1 MSYRSEYFLEEFEND
16 EIKKLIIILNR
27 IEIHN
32 KKKYLLIVA
41 KDLGANKIVKLIDTH
56 GSKHNLCKYSDDWAL
71 LNKGDVISVKC
82 EFYKSQNCVN
92 VLRIKSNYILSESID
107 LHESLKATALSLLEE
122 NTTHSLMTL
131 YPDLENI
138 GKKHPRKYGF
148 ILYYFNNKKLIEYK
162 KKDSTKIKY
171 QFSFFCH
178 HGNFCYADIVS
189 YIPNISNYVGHAYT
203 GFVLLQF
210 AYINNRVRAK
220 VYDLLGDDSNF
231 GEYVSCAEL
240 SRKNDNIERWLI
252 ELNTPTV
259 NKNDEEVDWLDDDL
273 HFN

>member
-1 MSYRSEYFLEEFEND
+1 MSYRSEYYLEEFEND

-41 KDLGANKIVKLIDTH
+41 KDLGTNKIVKLIDTH
-56 GSKHNLCKYSDDWAL
+56 GSKHNLCKYCDDWAL

-92 VLRIKSNYILSESID
+92 VLRIKSNYVLSESID

-138 GKKHPRKYGF
+138 GKKHPNKYGF
-148 ILYYFNNKKLIEYK
+148 ILYYFKNEKLIEYK

-171 QFSFFCH
+171 QFPILCH

-189 YIPNISNYVGHAYT
+189 YIPNISNYVGQAYT

-231 GEYVSCAEL
+231 GEYVPFPEL

-273 HFN
+273 PF

>member
-107 LHESLKATALSLLEE
+107 LHESLKATSLSLLEE
-122 NTTHSLMTL
+122 NTVHSLMTL
-131 YPDLENI
+131 YPDLGNI
-138 GKKHPRKYGF
+138 GKKHPNKYGF
-148 ILYYFNNKKLIEYK
+148 ILYYFKNEKLIEYK

-171 QFSFFCH
+171 QFSIKCH
-178 HGNFCYADIVS
+178 HGKFCYADIVS
-189 YIPNISNYVGHAYT
+189 YIPNISNYVGQAYT

-210 AYINNRVRAK
+210 AYINDRVRAK

-231 GEYVSCAEL
+231 REYVPFPEL

-259 NKNDEEVDWLDDDL
+259 NKNDEKVDWLDDDL
-273 HFN
+273 PF

>member
-41 KDLGANKIVKLIDTH
+41 KDLGTNKIVKLIDTH

-92 VLRIKSNYILSESID
+92 VLRIKSNYVLSESID
-107 LHESLKATALSLLEE
+107 LHESLKATSLSLLEE
-122 NTTHSLMTL
+122 TTVHSLMTL

-138 GKKHPRKYGF
+138 GKKHPNKYGF
-148 ILYYFNNKKLIEYK
+148 ILYYFKNEKLIEYK

-171 QFSFFCH
+171 QFPILCH

-189 YIPNISNYVGHAYT
+189 YIPNISNYVGQAYT

-210 AYINNRVRAK
+210 AYINDRVRAK
-220 VYDLLGDDSNF
+220 VYDLLGDNSNF
-231 GEYVSCAEL
+231 REYVPFAEL
-240 SRKNDNIERWLI
+240 SRKNDEIERWLF
-252 ELNTPTV
+252 ELSEPIA

-273 HFN
+273 PF

>member
-1 MSYRSEYFLEEFEND
+1 MSYRSEYYLKEFENN

-41 KDLGANKIVKLIDTH
+41 KDLGTNKIVKLIDTH

-107 LHESLKATALSLLEE
+107 LHESLKATSLSLLEE

-138 GKKHPRKYGF
+138 GKKHPNKANPVHRRKQDRRVF
-148 ILYYFNNKKLIEYK
+148 VPE
-162 KKDSTKIKY
+162 
-171 QFSFFCH
+171 FFQPSQEL
-178 HGNFCYADIVS
+178 DIQLRQAQQTALQQNCN
-189 YIPNISNYVGHAYT
+189 YEISCRAY
-203 GFVLLQF
+203 L
-210 AYINNRVRAK
+210 RAK
-220 VYDLLGDDSNF
+220 FRANGPTRPTENQHGYHQD
-231 GEYVSCAEL
+231 GE
-240 SRKNDNIERWLI
+240 RR
-252 ELNTPTV
+252 
-259 NKNDEEVDWLDDDL
+259 
-273 HFN
+273 